1 VHANELR
8 SLGLADGSLWAAIIS
23 YVVTHGPADDEAIF
37 DWLAADQGEL
47 AAAFI
52 EEFGW
57 SAGEET
63 VAGAQAGD
71 PEAMEAVVDG
81 CKPHLRENVQRL
93 LQVGSDLGPRLAALS
108 RSIRSM
114 YGERG
119 DNWAT
124 AIERSAISTSQLAE
138 VMAPRDLVEYITS
151 GLDFEIPL
159 GMTRL
164 IAVPS
169 VTLRP
174 WTLVTEFGD
183 ALIVSY
189 SVDDDHMNADPE
201 SAPGWLVRYH
211 KALGDGR
218 RLRILRHLAQQPATL
233 AQLTEM
239 LGLAKSTV
247 FHHIGVLRS
256 AGLVRVTLDP
266 DHDGATSYEVRWK
279 ALGEA
284 RTQIDKYL
292 EPSDTKE

>member
-1 VHANELR
+1 MDLDAL
-8 SLGLADGSLWAAIIS
+8 
-23 YVVTHGPADDEAIF
+23 
-37 DWLAADQGEL
+37 
-47 AAAFI
+47 I

-57 SAGEET
+57 SAGDET
-63 VAGAQAGD
+63 VAEAQAGSLD
-71 PEAMEAVVDG
+71 ARKEVVDS
-81 CKPHLRENVQRL
+81 CKPHLRENVERL
-93 LQVGSDLGPRLAALS
+93 LDAGADLGPQLTAIT
-108 RSIRSM
+108 RSILSA
-114 YGERG
+114 YSQLGG
-119 DNWAT
+119 DWST
-124 AIERSAISTSQLAE
+124 AIERSAASTGQLAE
-138 VMAPRDLVEYITS
+138 VMAPRELIEYITS

-174 WTLVTEFGD
+174 WTLVSEFGD

-189 SVDDDHMNADPE
+189 SVDDDHMDTDPE

-233 AQLTEM
+233 AELTEM

-247 FHHIGVLRS
+247 FHHIGVLRA

-266 DHDGATSYEVRWK
+266 DREGSTSYEVRWK
-279 ALGEA
+279 TLGEA

-292 EPSDTKE
+292 ESSDTKE